1 MKFHIHAYKTLK
13 SPFMS
18 FSFQQ
23 PFGQYKGTR
32 NATMIQH
39 MTTHTH
45 HNLHLLQ
52 YLNHSHITMT
62 STTIFK
68 CISHQ
73 GEIQTKA
80 WQSHSSSNV
89 PNNVIK
95 SLKLFIKSVAQTK

>member
-1 MKFHIHAYKTLK
+1 
-13 SPFMS
+13 MS

-52 YLNHSHITMT
+52 YLHHSHITMT
-62 STTIFK
+62 STLVK
-68 CISHQ
+68 CISLQ
-73 GEIQTKA
+73 AGIQIETWQAIQVPMFQTMSPTYKA
-80 WQSHSSSNV
+80 MSLIQMNSHV
-89 PNNVIK
+89 Y
-95 SLKLFIKSVAQTK
+95 